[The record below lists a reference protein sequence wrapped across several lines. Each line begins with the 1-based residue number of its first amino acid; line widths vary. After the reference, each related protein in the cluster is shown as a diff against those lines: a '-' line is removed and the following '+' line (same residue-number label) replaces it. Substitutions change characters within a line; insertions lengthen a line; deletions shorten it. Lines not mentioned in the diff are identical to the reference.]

1 MLGQAITEFAVPRP
15 VRPLVKAMLTCEY
28 TYAYAAVCPLDGKF
42 DSLVLPDVNTECM
55 QIFLDEIAR
64 RYPNENIVMVMDG
77 AGWHRS
83 HSLTLAE
90 NLRLLLL
97 PPYSPELNPVEHLWD
112 ELREKNFHNRVFD
125 SIGALESHLQE
136 RLETIPNPWGRLM
149 FPGLGRGSRTC
160 TAGSRRHRGAS
171 YHRQLPN
178 TFQRLPTALLPAC
191 GSA

>member
-1 MLGQAITEFAVPRP
+1 
-15 VRPLVKAMLTCEY
+15 MLTCEY
-28 TYAYAAVCPLDGKF
+28 TYAYATVCPLDGKF

-83 HSLTLAE
+83 HSLRLAE

-112 ELREKNFHNRVFD
+112 ELREKSFHNRVFD
-125 SIGALESHLQE
+125 SIGALESHLVDALRHME
-136 RLETIPNPWGRLM
+136 ETKDAVKSI
-149 FPGLGRGSRTC
+149 
-160 TAGSRRHRGAS
+160 AGWDWIINSLCNA
-171 YHRQLPN
+171 N
-178 TFQRLPTALLPAC
+178 
-191 GSA
+191 